1 MYEEIT
7 FGRIMERMLGRIPPE
22 YDKREGGVLYNA
34 LAPAAVELQNMYIGL
49 DWALDQS
56 FADTQGREYL
66 VRRCAERGIV
76 PEGATRAVLRGE
88 FNMDIPVGSRFSL
101 GLLNYVAVE
110 RTGAGVYRME
120 CEQAG
125 EAGNRQMGSLVPIG
139 YIQGLIRAELTG
151 LLVPGEDEEGT
162 EHLRQRYFDS
172 LDSQAFGGNIR
183 DYEEKTLALD
193 GVGGVKVYP
202 VWNGGGT
209 VRLVVIDASF
219 CKPSEELLAG
229 VQDAADPERSHGA
242 GLGFAPIG
250 HVVTVE
256 AVAEVP
262 VDISMELTLQEGWG
276 WADVS
281 GYVDSCVEGYLGE
294 LRRQW
299 AGSDG
304 LTVRISQLEA
314 RILDLAGVVDVVGTA
329 LNGKA
334 ANLLVGADEIP
345 VKGEVNGTAVN

>member
-1 MYEEIT
+1 MYEDIT
-7 FGRIMERMLGRIPPE
+7 FERIMKRMLDRIPPE

-49 DWALDQS
+49 DWVLDQS
-56 FADTQGREYL
+56 FADTQDGEYL

-76 PEGATRAVLRGE
+76 PEAATYAVLKGE

-110 RTGAGVYRME
+110 RVGTGTYRMQ

-125 EAGNRQMGSLVPIG
+125 EAGNRQLGAMIPIA
-139 YIQGLIRAELTG
+139 YIQGLTRAELTE
-151 LLVPGEDEEGT
+151 LLIPGEDEEST

-172 LDSQAFGGNIR
+172 LNSQAFGGNIR
-183 DYEEKTLALD
+183 DYKEKTTALD

-209 VRLVVIDASF
+209 VRLVILDASF
-219 CKPSEELLAG
+219 HKPSSELLAG
-229 VQDAADPERSHGA
+229 VQAAADPEQSQGT

-256 AVAEVP
+256 AVTEIP
-262 VDISMELTLQEGWG
+262 VNISMDITLQEGWK

-281 GYVDSCVEGYLGE
+281 GYVDTCVEEYFDE
-294 LRRQW
+294 LRRMW
-299 AGSDG
+299 ADSDG
-304 LTVRISQLEA
+304 LIVRISQLEA
-314 RILDLAGVVDVVGTA
+314 RILDLAGIVDIGGTT
-329 LNGKA
+329 LNGNA
-334 ANLLVGADEIP
+334 ANLAIGADEIP
-345 VKGEVNGTAVN
+345 VKGEVHGTKTD